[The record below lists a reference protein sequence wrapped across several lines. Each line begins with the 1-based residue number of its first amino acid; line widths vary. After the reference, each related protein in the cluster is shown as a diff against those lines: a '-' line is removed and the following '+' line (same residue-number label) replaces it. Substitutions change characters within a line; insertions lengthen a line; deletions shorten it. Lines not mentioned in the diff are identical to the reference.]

1 MLIFTRRDPQ
11 PARAPQSAEH
21 EKTPRILLEEFTLY
35 EYQGSKAVS
44 SLSGKFASFMD
55 PNTVE
60 MFGNLQGQRLDSKRR
75 EFFAAES
82 ATMQFA
88 AKGLVE
94 LMKNSRPQL
103 TTIENQ
109 VRFGYD
115 DVILYTDYARYLH
128 DQERLISDL
137 PVRIQ
142 GPKVD
147 LMGSKGFEYQTKTK
161 DLKVFGPLEGTL
173 LGLDAD

>member
-1 MLIFTRRDPQ
+1 
-11 PARAPQSAEH
+11 
-21 EKTPRILLEEFTLY
+21 
-35 EYQGSKAVS
+35 
-44 SLSGKFASFMD
+44 
-55 PNTVE
+55 
-60 MFGNLQGQRLDSKRR
+60 
-75 EFFAAES
+75 
-82 ATMQFA
+82 MQIA